1 MEEKIYNNMFEK
13 LNNEIRKSCKDE
25 DELLKNIPFID
36 EHMNE
41 SYKKI
46 YTTSS
51 IMPMGSMIGNF
62 IDSNIFKKINKNSKN
77 LSNVNIENNEW
88 NKLLKNNT
96 IENLMNNIKFNDF
109 SINLYL
115 NNIRNYKNLTLKE
128 IAIKSNFKYKNIE
141 KFFAGDK
148 SKSKRTPSRDCIIGL
163 CFTFD
168 LNLVE
173 ANYLLKAAGF
183 NELYLRNKKD
193 LIVCKCL
200 LEKYD
205 IHKLNDYITKYI
217 GHEFK
222 IGNLDEDEC
231 Y

>member
-163 CFTFD
+163 CFAFD

-222 IGNLDEDEC
+222 IGNLDEYEC

>member
-1 MEEKIYNNMFEK
+1 MEEKIYKNMFEK
-13 LNNEIRKSCKDE
+13 LNKEIRKSCKDE

-36 EHMNE
+36 EHMND

-51 IMPMGSMIGNF
+51 VMPMGSMIGNF
-62 IDSNIFKKINKNSKN
+62 IDSNIFRKINKNSKN
-77 LSNVNIENNEW
+77 LSNVSIENNEW
-88 NKLLKNNT
+88 SKLLKNNT

-163 CFTFD
+163 CFAFD

-217 GHEFK
+217 GCEFK